1 MSAYLRR
8 LSSGSQYVGMVQPLS
23 LIALVVEVNRANTRK
38 KFSRVIELNR
48 LSRMYKHGEI
58 HIEIEYDRFA
68 TRRSK
73 STSIENCIIPLV
85 KVQEASVRGGTR
97 RTRSASGAAAAASI
111 SRRADAPPVVTLRV
125 GYANVH
131 NWSVKAIR
139 RKTTGTG
146 RMRYL
151 RHLPR
156 RFKSNFREGTQAT
169 PRIKGVAASS

>member
-1 MSAYLRR
+1 MRAVSGKGKRPLPDDAHMSKRQGRTTL
-8 LSSGSQYVGMVQPLS
+8 G
-23 LIALVVEVNRANTRK
+23 RA
-38 KFSRVIELNR
+38 
-48 LSRMYKHGEI
+48 
-58 HIEIEYDRFA
+58 
-68 TRRSK
+68 
-73 STSIENCIIPLV
+73 

-111 SRRADAPPVVTLRV
+111 SRRADAQPVVTLPV
-125 GYANVH
+125 GSANVH

-169 PRIKGVAASS
+169 PRIKGAATSS